1 MTNSQQTHEES
12 GTALARITLS
22 GATIT
27 ANSAEA
33 EALGKFITHIAEAAR
48 ALSHAMSEDRYED
61 SRDAHGRATKR
72 KVKTQ
77 PILLEGIEAG
87 KQLSLVF
94 RAPQPLPQQQLTGG
108 VEEHLPLEELAE
120 NTIESEALRTVFATF
135 SRASASDAI
144 DTEELLEPLE
154 TPTVREAVR
163 RAVAVL
169 HHQGWQVRG
178 SIEQKNR
185 VREDVKLNARGLA
198 RLEDALKADL
208 IGKYRAQL
216 RGTIDGHK
224 NSNNTIYFRPKNAA
238 QSWSTVAATDVIFA
252 EAARISLDV
261 QNTVDITVE
270 FEPKP
275 DKHGNPTERVV
286 KRIVSIDKVY
296 PSKGEPLF

>member
-1 MTNSQQTHEES
+1 MADTPQAHEES
-12 GTALARITLS
+12 GTALARITLT
-22 GATIT
+22 GGTIT
-27 ANSAEA
+27 AASAEA
-33 EALGKFITHIAEAAR
+33 EALGKFITHIAEATR
-48 ALSHAMSEDRYED
+48 ALSHAMAEDRYED
-61 SRDAHGRATKR
+61 SHDAHGRATKR

-87 KQLSLVF
+87 NQLSLVF
-94 RAPQPLPQQQLTGG
+94 RAPQPLPQQQLAGG
-108 VEEHLPLEELAE
+108 VEDQLPLDDLAE

-135 SRASASDAI
+135 SRASAGDAI
-144 DTEELLEPLE
+144 DAEELLEPLE

-169 HHQGWQVRG
+169 HHNGWQVRG

-185 VREDVKLNARGLA
+185 APEQVILSARGLA

-275 DKHGNPTERVV
+275 DKQGNPTERVV
-286 KRIVSIDKVY
+286 KRIVSIDKVHL
-296 PSKGEPLF
+296 GQGARLF